1 LSWPGNFKETCF
13 PLTWYDYFGF
23 SSIFIENPAAGQYAQ
38 VFPGGFYLA
47 FLSMNVVSGS
57 DPMFHRLTP
66 ELVIRSPWRPFR
78 PRHGEQSLVLEGSS
92 VFPPS
97 HPTTHLCL
105 DLLKKSLASRPGAYV
120 LDVGCGSG
128 ILGLA
133 ALALGAPR
141 VLAVDISGRAVC
153 RTRANAARNGLL
165 PRLAAIQGSTECLRG
180 PFDLILANLP
190 WGVHLEKVEELCR
203 LAGPIGVLIIAGFK
217 DTQEEPLLSSYQ
229 SRGWSVLEHC
239 SRDSWAPEP
248 PPELSYTWVAWLLMR
263 LP

>member
-1 LSWPGNFKETCF
+1 
-13 PLTWYDYFGF
+13 
-23 SSIFIENPAAGQYAQ
+23 
-38 VFPGGFYLA
+38 
-47 FLSMNVVSGS
+47 
-57 DPMFHRLTP
+57 MFHRLTP

-105 DLLKKSLASRPGAYV
+105 DLLKKALALRPGAQV

-141 VLAVDISGRAVC
+141 AVAVDISGRAV
-153 RTRANAARNGLL
+153 RQTVANAARNGLL
-165 PRLAAIQGSTECLRG
+165 PRLAAVKGSTECLRG

-190 WGVHLEKVEELCR
+190 WGVHLEKVEEFCR
-203 LAGPIGVLIIAGFK
+203 LVGPKGVLIIAGFK
-217 DTQEEPLLSSYQ
+217 DTQEEPLLTSYQ
-229 SRGWSVLEHC
+229 TRGWSVQEHG

-248 PPELSYTWVAWLLMR
+248 PPELSYTWVAWLLVR
-263 LP
+263 PADK